1 MSTDDIRSKID
12 TSVPHS
18 ARFWNYF
25 LGGKDNY
32 PVDRALGDQIATMAP
47 GLVDV
52 ARGSREY
59 IIRSVTYLAG
69 EMGIRQFLDIGTGL
83 PTANKRHEFAQRVAP
98 ESHIVYVDK
107 DPLVLAHARALLTSS
122 PEGATDYRS
131 APPDVSERIRRGAA
145 RTLDVT
151 KPVALMLMGILG

>member
-83 PTANKRHEFAQRVAP
+83 PTANNTHEVA
-98 ESHIVYVDK
+98 
-107 DPLVLAHARALLTSS
+107 
-122 PEGATDYRS
+122 
-131 APPDVSERIRRGAA
+131 RRGVPPPTSTPTCTTRRRSCGRLPGRWTSPRRSRSCSWASWGTSKTM
-145 RTLDVT
+145 RRC
-151 KPVALMLMGILG
+151 GRSSSG